1 MAKDR
6 IERDELA
13 SKLIET
19 ASSAEDPLRAMAELL
34 TDFVME
40 AEVTAKVGAE
50 AHERSAE
57 RTTHRNGHRERRWD
71 TRLGTLQLQVPK
83 VREGGY
89 VPSFIEHRKRS
100 EQALISVIQEAVV
113 KGVST
118 RKIEAVLEE
127 LGIAGVSAGQ
137 VSQLC
142 AALDEKVRKFREG
155 PLGEIRYVWVDALYE
170 KVRVD
175 DRVES
180 MAVVIATG
188 VNLQG
193 RREVLGF
200 DVIAAESEE
209 GWAEFFKSLKERGLH
224 GVKLVI
230 SDAHTGLKAAVR
242 KVLKVEWQRCKV
254 HFYRNVLV
262 HVPKRSQAE
271 VSEAMKAVFVQRDEK
286 SAKAKAADLVR
297 QFQTRFAKAMEIFEA
312 GIDDVLSYLHYP
324 QPHRSADQFHQSA
337 GAAESGDPAPH
348 AGGGHL
354 PARRRVPAADRHAA
368 GGEERRLAHRRQSVS
383 DLRRRAGRGIRDQ
396 GRIDGGESIRKEAF
410 LECEGSALAL
420 PGFIAFAPEWLR
432 CGAACAALAIPASE
446 SALRSLPSVAVSSAQ
461 VTAILNPT
469 SGVGGEFTLFY

>member
-13 SKLIET
+13 SKLFEET
-19 ASSAEDPLRAMAELL
+19 AGAEDPLRRIAEMVTGFL
-34 TDFVME
+34 ME
-40 AEVTAKVGAE
+40 AEVTQKVGAE
-50 AHERSAE
+50 PHERSDD
-57 RTTHRNGHRERRWD
+57 RTTQRNGYRPRRWD
-71 TRLGTLQLQVPK
+71 TRLGTLELQVPK

-118 RKIEAVLEE
+118 RKIESVLEE
-127 LGIAGVSAGQ
+127 FGIAGVSAGQ

-142 AALDEKVRKFREG
+142 ASLDEKVRKFREG

-175 DRVES
+175 ERIES

-200 DVIAAESEE
+200 DVIAAETEE
-209 GWAEFFKSLKERGLH
+209 GWTEFFKSLKERGLR

-230 SDAHTGLKAAVR
+230 SDAHTGLKNAVKKILR
-242 KVLKVEWQRCKV
+242 VEWQRCKV

-271 VSEAMKAVFVQRDEK
+271 VSEAMKAVFVQRDKK
-286 SAKAKAADLVR
+286 SAETKAADLVR
-297 QFQTRFAKAMEIFEA
+297 QFQARFAKAMEIFEA
-312 GIDDVLSYLHYP
+312 GMDDVLSYLHYP
-324 QPHRSADQFHQSA
+324 QPHRTRISSTNPL
-337 GAAESGDPAPH
+337 ER
-348 AGGGHL
+348 L
-354 PARRRVPAADRHAA
+354 NLEIRRRTRV
-368 GGEERRLAHRRQSVS
+368 V
-383 DLRRRAGRGIRDQ
+383 GI
-396 GRIDGGESIRKEAF
+396 F
-410 LECEGSALAL
+410 
-420 PGFIAFAPEWLR
+420 PNT
-432 CGAACAALAIPASE
+432 AACLRLIGMLLVEKNDDWLTDDKAYLSFDEAPAEDSAAKVVSMASG
-446 SALRSLPSVAVSSAQ
+446 Q
-461 VTAILNPT
+461 
-469 SGVGGEFTLFY
+469 

>member
-6 IERDELA
+6 IDRDEPA
-13 SKLIET
+13 SKLMET
-19 ASSAEDPLRAMAELL
+19 SSSAEDPLRAMAELL

-50 AHERSAE
+50 PHERSDT
-57 RTTHRNGHRERRWD
+57 RTTHRNEHRERRWD
-71 TRLGTLQLQVPK
+71 TRLGTLRLQVPEI
-83 VREGGY
+83 REGGY

-100 EQALISVIQEAVV
+100 ERALISVIREAVV

-155 PLGEIRYVWVDALYE
+155 PRGEIRHVRVDALYE

-193 RREVLGF
+193 RREVLGI
-200 DVIAAESEE
+200 DAIAAETEE
-209 GWAEFFKSLKERGLH
+209 GWAQFFKSLKERGLS

-230 SDAHTGLKAAVR
+230 GAAHTGLKAAVR
-242 KVLKVEWQRCKV
+242 KGLKVEWQRCKV

-262 HVPKRSQAE
+262 HVTKRSQAE
-271 VSEAMKAVFVQRDEK
+271 VGEAMKAVFVQRDEK
-286 SAKAKAADLVR
+286 SAQAKAADLVR
-297 QFQTRFAKAMEIFEA
+297 QFQPRFAKAMEIFEA

-324 QPHRSADQFHQSA
+324 QPHRTRISSTNPL
-337 GAAESGDPAPH
+337 ER
-348 AGGGHL
+348 L
-354 PARRRVPAADRHAA
+354 NLEIRRRTRVIGIFPHSGACLRLIGMLLVEKNEDWLTDDKAYLSFDDAPA
-368 GGEERRLAHRRQSVS
+368 E
-383 DLRRRAGRGIRDQ
+383 
-396 GRIDGGESIRKEAF
+396 
-410 LECEGSALAL
+410 
-420 PGFIAFAPEWLR
+420 
-432 CGAACAALAIPASE
+432 E
-446 SALRSLPSVAVSSAQ
+446 SARL
-461 VTAILNPT
+461 VTMAA
-469 SGVGGEFTLFY
+469 SQ

>member
-6 IERDELA
+6 INRDELA
-13 SKLIET
+13 DKLVER
-19 ASSAEDPLRAMAELL
+19 AAEAEDPLRTMAELITGFL
-34 TDFVME
+34 ME
-40 AEVTAKVGAE
+40 AEVANQVGAE
-50 AHERSAE
+50 AHERTE
-57 RTTHRNGHRERRWD
+57 QRTTHRNGYRDRRWD
-71 TRLGTLQLQVPK
+71 TRLGTMQLQVPK

-142 AALDEKVRKFREG
+142 AALDEKVRRFREG

-188 VNLQG
+188 ANLQG

-209 GWAEFFKSLKERGLH
+209 GWAEFFKGLKERGLH

-230 SDAHTGLKAAVR
+230 SDAHTGLKNAVR

-262 HVPKRSQAE
+262 HVPKRSQGE

-286 SAKAKAADLVR
+286 SAKTKAADLVR
-297 QFQTRFAKAMEIFEA
+297 QFQSRFAKAMEIFEA

-324 QPHRSADQFHQSA
+324 QPHRVRISSTNPL
-337 GAAESGDPAPH
+337 ER
-348 AGGGHL
+348 L
-354 PARRRVPAADRHAA
+354 NLEIRRRTRVVGIFPNPAACL
-368 GGEERRLAHRRQSVS
+368 RLIGMLLVEKNDDWLTDDKAYLTF
-383 DLRRRAGRGIRDQ
+383 DDAP
-396 GRIDGGESIRKEAF
+396 
-410 LECEGSALAL
+410 LE
-420 PGFIAFAPEWLR
+420 
-432 CGAACAALAIPASE
+432 E
-446 SALRSLPSVAVSSAQ
+446 SAAKVVSMAASQ
-461 VTAILNPT
+461 
-469 SGVGGEFTLFY
+469 